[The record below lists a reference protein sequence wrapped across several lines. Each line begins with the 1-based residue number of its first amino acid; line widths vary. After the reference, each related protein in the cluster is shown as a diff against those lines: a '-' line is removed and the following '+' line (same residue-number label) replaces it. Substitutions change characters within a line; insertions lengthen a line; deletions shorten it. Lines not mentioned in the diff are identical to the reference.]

1 MKTMASCNNTLDDAL
16 VNTVTT
22 QEYSAV
28 ATSDLHLTI
37 RKSKPPKPS
46 VSPTT
51 TTPFELIEI
60 KRRVRKC
67 AGCGGDLKE
76 GPDEYTKD
84 DLDELFYVCHKGHD
98 YVWIVKETLSEDI

>member
-1 MKTMASCNNTLDDAL
+1 MASCNNTLDDAL

-37 RKSKPPKPS
+37 RKSRPPKPS